1 MVLSQTAEYA
11 LRAVLFLA
19 RDGRG
24 RPVTADAIAGALAA
38 PSNYLAKTLNQ
49 LAKAGIV
56 AGMRGP
62 TGGFVL
68 LRDPSKLT
76 VADVVGTFDEPAA
89 QPMCV
94 LGGRRCNA
102 AFPCEAHTRWSRLM
116 GSMREPLR
124 TTTVSDLLS
133 EVVELRE
140 AV

>member
-1 MVLSQTAEYA
+1 MLSQTAEYA

-19 RDGRG
+19 RDTRR

-38 PSNYLAKTLNQ
+38 PSNYMAKTLNV

-68 LRDPSKLT
+68 VRDPSTLT
-76 VADVVGTFDEPAA
+76 LEEVVGTFGEPSSH
-89 QPMCV
+89 PMCV

-102 AFPCEAHTRWSRLM
+102 AYPCEGHVQWSRLM

-124 TTTVSDLLS
+124 TTTVADLLS
-133 EVVELRE
+133 GVGEFRE

>member
-1 MVLSQTAEYA
+1 MLSQTAEYA

-24 RPVTADAIAGALAA
+24 YPVTADAIAGALAA
-38 PSNYLAKTLNQ
+38 PSNYMAKTLNQ

-68 LRDPSKLT
+68 LRDPSTLM
-76 VADVVGTFDEPAA
+76 VADVVGTFDEPST
-89 QPMCV
+89 QPMCM

-102 AFPCEAHTRWSRLM
+102 VQPCEAHTRWSRLM
-116 GSMREPLR
+116 RSMREPLR
-124 TTTVSDLLS
+124 TTSVADLLS